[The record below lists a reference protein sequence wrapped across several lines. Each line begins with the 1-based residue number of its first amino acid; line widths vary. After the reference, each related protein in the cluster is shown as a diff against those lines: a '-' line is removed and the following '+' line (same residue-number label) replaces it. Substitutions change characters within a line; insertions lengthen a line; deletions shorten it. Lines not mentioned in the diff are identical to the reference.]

1 MSDAALMDRIY
12 GWQTG
17 IYDVTRK
24 PYLLGRDRLI
34 ASLAPP
40 VGGQVLEIGCGTG
53 RNLVEAARR
62 WPHANF
68 HGFDI
73 SRVMLK
79 KAAAKIGEAGL
90 SWQVAVAHGDA
101 TNFPENLFH
110 KQKFDRIFFSYTLSM
125 IPAWERALAHAVSRL
140 APGGALMI
148 ADFGDQRDLPQT
160 FRLLLRWW
168 LSLFHVQP
176 RDDME
181 AVIRDVAARHG
192 LRADFVR
199 LYGSYTFWRLCAV
212 HRDAEA
218 LSHN

>member
-1 MSDAALMDRIY
+1 MSDTALLMDRIY

-34 ASLAPP
+34 SSLAPP

-62 WPHANF
+62 WPYANF

-79 KAAAKIGEAGL
+79 KAAAKIGKAGL
-90 SWQVAVAHGDA
+90 SWQVELAQGDA
-101 TNFPENLFH
+101 TSFPESLFRIE
-110 KQKFDRIFFSYTLSM
+110 KFDRIFFSYTLSM
-125 IPAWERALAHAVSRL
+125 IPAWERALEHAVSRL

-160 FRLLLRWW
+160 FRVLLRRW
-168 LSLFHVQP
+168 LSLFHVEP
-176 RDDME
+176 RDHME
-181 AVIRDVAARHG
+181 AVIREVAARHG
-192 LRADFVR
+192 VQADFVR
-199 LYGSYTFWRLCAV
+199 LYGSYTFLA
-212 HRDAEA
+212 A
-218 LSHN
+218 LRRSS